1 MTDNTNTNG
10 TEGQT
15 VSTQA
20 TEGQTT
26 APATPTAPQQPSNTS
41 MTDGVVDNTEGKTKS
56 IIPDGFD
63 EDIFDTETM
72 TLKQDKVAERLK
84 NQVGEIEKYKKQAM
98 DMRRKLSKG
107 VDTPATKE
115 EYADGYAF
123 DSKYDIAMSEDT
135 PVSQYVNG
143 SMKYIDEVAMD
154 NGFTLQQANLV
165 KDMFMK
171 VMEDVQLID
180 TRSEEQKQEARAK
193 FIAEQ
198 KEKLGEH
205 AETIIRQN
213 AEWVANYN
221 FFDKGEK
228 QVLNDLVK
236 NSATG
241 NMIVAKIR
249 KLFGQ
254 NNIEIPATV
263 SVDGLADDVT
273 LAKEYNDPKTTNE
286 RRIEIIKQRT
296 AAGRTN
302 KLPTV

>member
-26 APATPTAPQQPSNTS
+26 APATPTAPQQPSNTN

-56 IIPDGFD
+56 IIPEGFD